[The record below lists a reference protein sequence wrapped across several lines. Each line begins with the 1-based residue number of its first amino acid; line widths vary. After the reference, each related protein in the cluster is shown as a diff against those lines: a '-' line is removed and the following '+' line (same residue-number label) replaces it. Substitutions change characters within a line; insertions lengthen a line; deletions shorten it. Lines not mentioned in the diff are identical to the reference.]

1 MEGHDILADSSQ
13 TESSGPKLTDDSDV
27 ISSEEKSMQKIKSEP
42 HGNESVLNSNTDQC
56 IDSHCTSAQ
65 VFDSGSNNFAEA
77 LDSQGNSA
85 HVYEGNTVQDLDSES
100 NPMHA
105 VVSEC
110 NTIHGM
116 DSEGETLH
124 ALDSD
129 DHALNAIDP
138 EGDTMHAMDAEDNA
152 LGAVDAEGSSVHGVE
167 GNSIEGMQTMTISL
181 EDAAHII
188 LQQQGLGEG
197 NVHLS
202 PGTYHILTQHAAVG
216 TDGDRNTGSGL
227 GATNIRIIQTA
238 AGLQAFGNQPAR
250 IFLQANN
257 TSEASVIFHHVPTAA
272 ITEAQGEITPVS
284 QLNDIELTAHKT
296 HIGEDGITED
306 QHEGQDKEEQSVNN
320 SADDS
325 SSEAA
330 DLLQE
335 KKYEKGR
342 SAKELPSSEDKTK
355 QEEESASEQKNDASR
370 KPDLSKPI
378 QVDDQT
384 EVIINGKKCIL
395 KVDPDTGQLC
405 AYPLLPPA
413 GKRRRGRPRRQD
425 RNFDELGEGERNE
438 KPMTMTFASS
448 SNDQVDQ
455 SQDQTNSAAECL
467 LELSNTGPDGLRRSG
482 RMRKKAS
489 TLEDYEVLE
498 ISSGEDDQADDEDAE
513 VTLSISKKRKV
524 ASSPK
529 EIQTFSPFMIGI
541 PMKRGRGRPRRY
553 PPPGQTTVNQ
563 QIPAMIIPGING
575 QTIMMAP
582 LQGLSNLHAFQEQVK
597 SMPLLLPKVEPT
609 VTTADDGSQYL
620 NKIITSSSLTNGIAG
635 TDSLPTDSGNSTSA
649 LSSELTRAAEAAE
662 AGVLVVSSM
671 SNLSPEMSPGTSLSN
686 DENTTDSASGEESR
700 KDVGVQSAKVTVTS
714 GENQPTIIQ
723 IPENLLP
730 MFMQK
735 KDPIKIGLKSTESDL
750 EKLKCPKCNF
760 QGFYQQQYQS
770 HIITHSEDICR
781 CKCCNYVTLD
791 KEELLEHFKDNHP
804 RCICT
809 ICDFMAEHAYVIK
822 RHMMRHNTSGATTC
836 DICGKMYKDQYILKM
851 HIKMVHLPAE
861 VLFECTTCSKKFT
874 RKAHL
879 KRHLRIHDPE
889 KPFKCPHCDYRGCEK
904 SDISKH
910 LLIHEEPK
918 HLCEVCGKTFR
929 HIKNKELHVKR
940 HNGQRDYKC
949 GVCDFYGYTF
959 TDIRKHIER
968 KHTDMKSLFCEKCGV
983 AFKSE
988 AQLRDHRAHQCDVF
1002 MIEQALAIATSDGS
1016 TSQATIQIP
1025 SSITI
1030 DGQQIALDSD
1040 GQVNITVEQVNIP
1053 EDENITLT
1061 EEQLQEVVG
1070 QGQVMD
1076 TGQVELTVSEIPVQ
1090 QVELDQEEVDLASE
1104 EEGITIS
1111 MSE

>member
-1 MEGHDILADSSQ
+1 MQRI
-13 TESSGPKLTDDSDV
+13 ES
-27 ISSEEKSMQKIKSEP
+27 EA
-42 HGNESVLNSNTDQC
+42 HGSESVLNSNTDQC
-56 IDSHCTSAQ
+56 IESHCTSSQ
-65 VFDSGSNNFAEA
+65 VLDSGNNFAEA
-77 LDSQGNSA
+77 LGSHSSSVQ
-85 HVYEGNTVQDLDSES
+85 VYEDNTIQDLDSES
-100 NPMHA
+100 NQMHE

-110 NTIHGM
+110 DTIHGM

-124 ALDSD
+124 AIDSE
-129 DHALNAIDP
+129 DHVLNAIDP
-138 EGDTMHAMDAEDNA
+138 EGDTMHTMDAEDNT
-152 LGAVDAEGSSVHGVE
+152 LGAVDADGSSMHEVVSE

-197 NVHLS
+197 NMHLS
-202 PGTYHILTQHAAVG
+202 PGTYHILTQHTAVG
-216 TDGDRNTGSGL
+216 ADGDQGTGSGL
-227 GATNIRIIQTA
+227 GVRIIQTS
-238 AGLQAFGNQPAR
+238 AGLQAFGNQSAR

-257 TSEASVIFHHVPTAA
+257 TSEASVIFHHLPSAEM
-272 ITEAQGEITPVS
+272 TEEQGEITPAS
-284 QLNDIELTAHKT
+284 QMKNIALTANKNHT
-296 HIGEDGITED
+296 GEDGLTD
-306 QHEGQDKEEQSVNN
+306 VLQEGQEQNN

-325 SSEAA
+325 SS
-330 DLLQE
+330 DFLQV
-335 KKYEKGR
+335 KKEQDNGMCV
-342 SAKELPSSEDKTK
+342 KELPSSEDKTR
-355 QEEESASEQKNDASR
+355 EDEESGIEQKNEFASLDATR

-378 QVDDQT
+378 QVDDHT

-395 KVDPDTGQLC
+395 KVNPDSGQLC

-425 RNFDELGEGERNE
+425 RNFDELGEGE
-438 KPMTMTFASS
+438 KTGKTMTLTFASS
-448 SNDQVDQ
+448 SGDQADQ

-498 ISSGEDDQADDEDAE
+498 ISSGEEDPADDEDAE

-529 EIQTFSPFMIGI
+529 EIQSFSPFMIGI

-563 QIPAMIIPGING
+563 HIPAMIIPGVNG

-620 NKIITSSSLTNGIAG
+620 NKIVTSSSLTTGITG
-635 TDSLPTDSGNSTSA
+635 TDSLPIDCNTGT
-649 LSSELTRAAEAAE
+649 SELTSAAEAAE
-662 AGVLVVSSM
+662 AVSSM
-671 SNLSPEMSPGTSLSN
+671 SSLSPEMSPGTSN
-686 DENTTDSASGEESR
+686 DENSTDSVAGEESR
-700 KDVGVQSAKVTVTS
+700 KNVIGVQSTKVSVTS

-770 HIITHSEDICR
+770 HIMTHAEDICR

-791 KEELLEHFKDNHP
+791 KDELLEHFKDNHP

-949 GVCDFYGYTF
+949 GVCDFFGYTF

-1002 MIEQALAIATSDGS
+1002 MIEQALAIATSDGN

-1040 GQVNITVEQVNIP
+1040 GRVNITVEQVNMP
-1053 EDENITLT
+1053 EDESITLT

-1076 TGQVELTVSEIPVQ
+1076 TGQVELTVSEVPVQ
-1090 QVELDQEEVDLASE
+1090 QVELDQEEVDLTSE